1 MAKLEIEKRHLLNGG
16 MPGAGPLLF
25 RPGTSRGLLTAQL
38 VQLWSNKVPSNYA
51 INSDN
56 KKRRAFVAPLFIA
69 GYGERWAARVAQRDG
84 YE

>member
-1 MAKLEIEKRHLLNGG
+1 

-25 RPGTSRGLLTAQL
+25 RLGTSLGLLTAL
-38 VQLWSNKVPSNYA
+38 LAHLWSNKVPSNYA

-69 GYGERWAARVAQRDG
+69 GYGERWVSH
-84 YE
+84 E